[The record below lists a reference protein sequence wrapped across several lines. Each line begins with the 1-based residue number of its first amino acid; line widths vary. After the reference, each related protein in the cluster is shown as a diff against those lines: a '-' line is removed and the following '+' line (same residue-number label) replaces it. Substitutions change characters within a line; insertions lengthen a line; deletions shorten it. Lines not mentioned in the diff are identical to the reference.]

1 MRSQTL
7 DARQEAILV
16 AAAELIAVE
25 GVEAVTMAT
34 LGKRTGLSRPAI
46 YQYFASRDHVLGE
59 LLINEMA
66 DLSNEIDRLISEIE
80 DPLERVRVWIHYSLA
95 HLASAEHRVV
105 RQISIEN
112 LPTDQRGML
121 KAMHGYFMI
130 SLITSLKD
138 LGIDEPSS
146 LSGMI
151 FGSIA
156 SAAKRID
163 DDGNFAAEAM
173 AVEKFV
179 MAGIQSVIR

>member
-7 DARQEAILV
+7 DARQEAILG

-95 HLASAEHRVV
+95 HLASAEH
-105 RQISIEN
+105 
-112 LPTDQRGML
+112 
-121 KAMHGYFMI
+121 
-130 SLITSLKD
+130 
-138 LGIDEPSS
+138 
-146 LSGMI
+146 
-151 FGSIA
+151 
-156 SAAKRID
+156 
-163 DDGNFAAEAM
+163 
-173 AVEKFV
+173 
-179 MAGIQSVIR
+179 